1 MPRRLTLQNV
11 INPGNNDEMVVTR
24 GDPPAPVNVPSGGD
38 IFSGDTI
45 NGAADA
51 SATVAYVDDQT
62 NEVDANVVGFSGAEP
77 TVLDEVNWDEVTQV
91 DEYYN
96 GGTYQYDIST
106 NLDENIVIVG

>member
-45 NGAADA
+45 NGATDA
-51 SATVAYVDDQT
+51 SATVAYVDTQT
-62 NEVDANVVGFSGAEP
+62 NAVDANVVSFSGAEP

-91 DEYYN
+91 DEYYD
-96 GGTYQYDIST
+96 GGTYDYSIST
-106 NLDENIVIVG
+106 ADDDIFTIVG